1 MMIDP
6 NEPRVPPNATAE
18 GEEQDAV
25 ERSATE
31 RGPRE
36 RAPRREEPD
45 PQDEEGWTQPESS
58 AQKGA
63 ERDAEEG

>member
-6 NEPRVPPNATAE
+6 NDPKAPPSETAE
-18 GEEQDAV
+18 GEERDAV
-25 ERSATE
+25 ERSASE
-31 RGPRE
+31 RDPRE
-36 RAPRREEPD
+36 RAPRRDEDD
-45 PQDEEGWTQPESS
+45 PREEEGWTQPESS